1 MLSLNCIKIPL
12 TQSEIGETESDSM
25 TEMTPQERVANWL
38 DKWLVVVH
46 VIGNRIFGPLWM
58 TLFESAQDA
67 ITLGLIVQIPSILS
81 KWTVGKEF
89 SGLDACWTGN
99 NEWSVA
105 RYACYAVVLSD
116 YTLWGVLIPRILF
129 RFVRDLIDLFKGG
142 GRD

>member
-1 MLSLNCIKIPL
+1 MTQKPPPNKKPL
-12 TQSEIGETESDSM
+12 ED
-25 TEMTPQERVANWL
+25 RVANWL
-38 DKWLVVVH
+38 DEWLNVVH
-46 VIGNRIFGPLWM
+46 VVGKRIFGPLWM

-67 ITLGLIVQIPSILS
+67 ITLGLLVQIPSILS

-105 RYACYAVVLSD
+105 RYACYTVVLSD

-129 RFVRDLIDLFKGG
+129 RFVRDFIDLFKKGG
-142 GRD
+142 GSD